1 MGDFKTFTV
10 GFDLADRFTAR
21 YDAIFKKIDRIAGSA
36 SHKIAFDADTAS
48 AGQKI
53 DALAQKAE
61 RANST
66 IARSTSKA
74 TDGFN
79 VMGRSL
85 DGLKSKFKGLL
96 WVFCG
101 S

>member
-1 MGDFKTFTV
+1 MATSKTFTV
-10 GFDLADRFTAR
+10 GFDLSDRFSAKF
-21 YDAIFKKIDRIAGSA
+21 DALFKKIDKLTDRH
-36 SHKIAFDADTAS
+36 HKIGFDVDSSVGTKLDS
-48 AGQKI
+48 I
-53 DALAQKAE
+53 AQKAE

-66 IARSTSKA
+66 MARSSSK
-74 TDGFN
+74 TTESFN

>member
-61 RANST
+61 RARDQSLST
-66 IARSTSKA
+66 QPSRMTSQEPISPA
-74 TDGFN
+74 
-79 VMGRSL
+79 M
-85 DGLKSKFKGLL
+85 
-96 WVFCG
+96 
-101 S
+101 